1 VPRDVRHRQRLTRHG
16 DPERTNYAPRRDGGR
31 PVIVGSGLGSP
42 DLGERLLIAAVAT
55 LLILTVVV
63 LTQLRRRRAGRA
75 GRTEDLGPVSTKAG
89 DRPEP
94 QV

>member
-1 VPRDVRHRQRLTRHG
+1 M
-16 DPERTNYAPRRDGGR
+16 
-31 PVIVGSGLGSP
+31 IVGSGLGSP
-42 DLGERLLIAAVAT
+42 DLRERLIVAAVAT

-63 LTQLRRRRAGRA
+63 LSLLRRRRAGRTDGEA
-75 GRTEDLGPVSTKAG
+75 PVSTNAG